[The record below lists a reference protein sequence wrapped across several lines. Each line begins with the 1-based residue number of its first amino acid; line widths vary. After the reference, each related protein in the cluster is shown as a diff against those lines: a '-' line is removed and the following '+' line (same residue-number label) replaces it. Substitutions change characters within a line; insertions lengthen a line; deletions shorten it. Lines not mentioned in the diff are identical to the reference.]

1 MNDSTFDSAFTA
13 LIGNEGGYSNNPA
26 DSGGETM
33 WGITAR
39 VARSHGYTGAMK
51 DLPQDTA
58 KHIARDEYWTPAGC
72 DHLPDGL
79 AFQVFDA
86 AYNSG
91 IRKAVVWLQMAVGS
105 TVDGV
110 YGPETDQA
118 VKSISESSAIA
129 RFNGYRLRFMA
140 SLNAWSTFGR
150 GWANRI
156 ANNLLKI
163 SS

>member
-1 MNDSTFDSAFTA
+1 MDSFDNAFSASM
-13 LIGNEGGYSNNPA
+13 GNEGGYSKNPA
-26 DSGGETM
+26 DPGGETM

-39 VARSHGYTGAMK
+39 VARAHGYTGAMK

-58 KHIARDEYWTPAGC
+58 KQIARTEYWMPAGC

-91 IRKAVVWLQMAVGS
+91 VRKSVVWLQMAVGA
-105 TVDGV
+105 TADGV

-118 VKSISESSAIA
+118 VKSINESSAIA
-129 RFNGYRLRFMA
+129 RFNGHRLRFMA
-140 SLNAWSTFGR
+140 SLSTWSDFGR

-156 ANNLLKI
+156 AGNLLKI
-163 SS
+163 TS